1 MLVVVVVVVV
11 VYFVIDSVWKLS
23 DTPSYIYSW
32 AKNIGMYLREVGWEV
47 VDWTLLTQVRD
58 QWQTLVYMVMNLW
71 VP

>member
-47 VDWTLLTQVRD
+47 VDRIQPAQDRD
-58 QWQTLVYMVMNLW
+58 Q
-71 VP
+71 